1 MAAKKPKP
9 KRDQVVSSGD
19 LAKKYPGAGVASVVT
34 IPSDDMI
41 WVPSRC
47 IPLTYSM
54 GGGLSYGRIAEIYG
68 TESGGKTLA
77 AIDFGYVVQQLG
89 GEIIWNDAEQSFTP
103 YWAEQNGLDL
113 SRIHIWNSTSVE
125 FVSDWLADTM
135 LSVRSRLKANEPIL
149 FIQDSLAALDCEA
162 NINATQTDS
171 KAEMGNR
178 AKAIYKMLRIRNQL
192 IADLGVMCIFINQLR
207 DKVGAGM
214 FEDPET
220 TPGGKAMKYFAHQ
233 RIGFYAGR
241 QINEGPKSRKKRIGV
256 EVSVRL
262 KKNKLAPP
270 RPTFKSEIYFDPE
283 GSNPLG
289 FNRYLGLLDILV
301 DTEVVT
307 RSAGGVYFR
316 GDRIARSEDAFGELI
331 ISDTELRAKL
341 LKRSEVNT
349 ISRARKKLEGITSN
363 LYPVKATKVISQLEV
378 PDDDEDE

>member
-1 MAAKKPKP
+1 
-9 KRDQVVSSGD
+9 
-19 LAKKYPGAGVASVVT
+19 
-34 IPSDDMI
+34 
-41 WVPSRC
+41 
-47 IPLTYSM
+47 M
-54 GGGLSYGRIAEIYG
+54 GGGLSYGKIAEIFG

-125 FVSDWLADTM
+125 LVSDWLADTC
-135 LSVRSRLKANEPIL
+135 LSLRSKLTHNEPIL

-162 NINATQTDS
+162 NINSTQTDA

-192 IADLGVMCIFINQLR
+192 LADLGIMSIFINQLR
-207 DKVGAGM
+207 DKVGAGL
-214 FEDPET
+214 FEDPST
-220 TPGGKAMKYFAHQ
+220 TPGGQAMKYYAHQ
-233 RIGFYAGR
+233 RVGFYAGK

-262 KKNKLAPP
+262 KKNKLSPP

-283 GSNPLG
+283 GDNSLG
-289 FNRYLGLLDILV
+289 FNKYMGLLDILV

-307 RSAGGVYFR
+307 RSAGGVYFK
-316 GDRIARSEDAFGELI
+316 GERIARSEDGFEEMIKTEA
-331 ISDTELRAKL
+331 ELRAKL
-341 LKRSEVNT
+341 LKRSGVNT
-349 ISRARKKLEGITSN
+349 ISRARTKLESITTN
-363 LYPVKATKVISQLEV
+363 LYPVKATKIISQMEAE
-378 PDDDEDE
+378 DDEE